1 MTETQ
6 TQARRRGPRQGWR
19 RAGAGLAGT
28 LALAAV
34 LLVASPAPPHA
45 AAPTVAAQQVAFDHW
60 RAANP
65 QGARQ
70 ADAFEAYLL
79 DQGVAD
85 VVPLA
90 GLLAG
95 DSQLAA
101 RMGGRCPV
109 AAFAVPPRAL
119 WPNMVPVLQAVRS
132 HVMPAVGP
140 VRVVSGWR
148 EPDFNACVGGASR
161 SHHTRFAAVDLV
173 PFQPAPAAE
182 TMDRLCAMW
191 RRSPTAARIGLGAYL
206 DPDRPQLNRD
216 GRFHVDVRGK
226 RTWGFGYRSPTSWCH
241 LRG

>member
-1 MTETQ
+1 MTGTQ
-6 TQARRRGPRQGWR
+6 TGARRRRARREWR
-19 RAGAGLAGT
+19 LAGAGPAAT

-34 LLVASPAPPHA
+34 LLVASPAPPYPPAPA
-45 AAPTVAAQQVAFDHW
+45 ADATRTAFDQW

-70 ADAFEAYLL
+70 ADAFEAYLR
-79 DQGVAD
+79 DRGVAD

-119 WPNMVPVLQAVRS
+119 WPNMVPVLRAVRS
-132 HVMPAVGP
+132 HVVPAIGP

-161 SHHTRFAAVDLV
+161 SHHTRFAALDLV
-173 PFQPAPAAE
+173 PVRPVPAAE

-191 RRSPTAARIGLGAYL
+191 RRSPASARLGFGAYL
-206 DPDRPQLNRD
+206 DPDRPHLNRE

-226 RTWGFGYRSPTSWCH
+226 RTWGFGYRSPTSWCN
-241 LRG
+241 LRT